1 MINYEI
7 LYQFCKNYT
16 KEYENC
22 EREFEKMRMNCV
34 KDFLYKFEHADQ
46 EKDPEKYRLFYAWQI
61 YGHLYFYLTERD
73 KI

>member
-1 MINYEI
+1 
-7 LYQFCKNYT
+7 
-16 KEYENC
+16 
-22 EREFEKMRMNCV
+22 MRMNCV
-34 KDFLYKFEHADQ
+34 KDFLYNFEHADR